1 MKYISTL
8 LSNLRPVKMLA
19 SLLLT
24 VVLVFASGCSAEA
37 KTGANPETVQLDKN
51 IKRTLPMSSKSADTK
66 GIVQLDQI
74 DKKSKEALDNP
85 ATSLKTIEERSQGA
99 LNEVQG
105 GAADRDKMYRSNER
119 NPKLPVVKQAE
130 KTLNKIKDS

>member
-24 VVLVFASGCSAEA
+24 VVLVFASGCSGEA

-66 GIVQLDQI
+66 GIVQLDKI
-74 DKKSKEALDNP
+74 EEKSKEALANP

-105 GAADRDKMYRSNER
+105 DAADRDKMYRSNER

-130 KTLNKIKDS
+130 KTLDKIKAS

>member
-66 GIVQLDQI
+66 GIVQLDKI
-74 DKKSKEALDNP
+74 EEKSKEALANP

-105 GAADRDKMYRSNER
+105 DAADRDKMYRSNER

>member
-8 LSNLRPVKMLA
+8 LSTLRPVKMLA

-37 KTGANPETVQLDKN
+37 KTGANPTVQLDKN
-51 IKRTLPMSSKSADTK
+51 IKSTLPMSSKSADTK
-66 GIVQLDQI
+66 GIVQLDKI
-74 DKKSKEALDNP
+74 EEKSKEALANP

-130 KTLNKIKDS
+130 KTLDKIKAS

>member
-24 VVLVFASGCSAEA
+24 VVLVFASGCSGEA

-66 GIVQLDQI
+66 GIVQLDEI
-74 DKKSKEALDNP
+74 EEKSKEALANP

-105 GAADRDKMYRSNER
+105 DAADRDKMYRSNER

>member
-24 VVLVFASGCSAEA
+24 VVLVFASGCSAET
-37 KTGANPETVQLDKN
+37 KTGTNPTTVQLDKN
-51 IKRTLPMSSKSADTK
+51 IKGTLPMSSKSADTK
-66 GIVQLDQI
+66 GIVQLDKI
-74 DKKSKEALDNP
+74 EAKSKEALDNP

-105 GAADRDKMYRSNER
+105 GAADRDKMYRTNER

>member
-1 MKYISTL
+1 MKHISAL

-66 GIVQLDQI
+66 GIVQLDKI
-74 DKKSKEALDNP
+74 EEKSKEALANP

-105 GAADRDKMYRSNER
+105 DAADRDKMYRSNER

-130 KTLNKIKDS
+130 KTLDKIKAS

>member
-24 VVLVFASGCSAEA
+24 VVLVFASGCSGEA

-66 GIVQLDQI
+66 GIVQLDKI
-74 DKKSKEALDNP
+74 EEKSKEALANP

-105 GAADRDKMYRSNER
+105 DAADRDKMYRSNER

>member
-24 VVLVFASGCSAEA
+24 VVLVFASGCSAET
-37 KTGANPETVQLDKN
+37 KTGTSPTTVQLDKN
-51 IKRTLPMSSKSADTK
+51 IKGTLPMSSKSAATK
-66 GIVQLDQI
+66 GIVQLDKI
-74 DKKSKEALDNP
+74 EAKSKEALDNP

-105 GAADRDKMYRSNER
+105 GAADRDKMYRTNER

>member
-8 LSNLRPVKMLA
+8 LSNLRPIKMLA

-24 VVLVFASGCSAEA
+24 VVLVFASGCSAET
-37 KTGANPETVQLDKN
+37 KTGANPQTVQLDKN
-51 IKRTLPMSSKSADTK
+51 IKRTLPISSKSPDTK
-66 GIVQLDQI
+66 GIVQLDKI
-74 DKKSKEALDNP
+74 EAKSKEALDNP

>member
-1 MKYISTL
+1 MKHISRL

-24 VVLVFASGCSAEA
+24 VVLVFASGCSSEA
-37 KTGANPETVQLDKN
+37 KTGANPTVQLDKN
-51 IKRTLPMSSKSADTK
+51 IKSTLPMSSKSADTK
-66 GIVQLDQI
+66 GIVQLDKI
-74 DKKSKEALDNP
+74 EEKSKEALANP
-85 ATSLKTIEERSQGA
+85 ATSLKTIEERSQGS

-105 GAADRDKMYRSNER
+105 DAADRDKMYRSNER

-130 KTLNKIKDS
+130 KTLDKIKAS

>member
-1 MKYISTL
+1 MKYISRL
-8 LSNLRPVKMLA
+8 ISNLRPVKMLA

-37 KTGANPETVQLDKN
+37 KTGTNPETVQLDKN

-66 GIVQLDQI
+66 GIVQLDKI
-74 DKKSKEALDNP
+74 EAKSKEALDNP
-85 ATSLKTIEERSQGA
+85 ATSLKTIEERSKGA

-130 KTLNKIKDS
+130 KVLDKIKDS

>member
-74 DKKSKEALDNP
+74 DEKSKEALDNP

-119 NPKLPVVKQAE
+119 NPKLPIVKQAE